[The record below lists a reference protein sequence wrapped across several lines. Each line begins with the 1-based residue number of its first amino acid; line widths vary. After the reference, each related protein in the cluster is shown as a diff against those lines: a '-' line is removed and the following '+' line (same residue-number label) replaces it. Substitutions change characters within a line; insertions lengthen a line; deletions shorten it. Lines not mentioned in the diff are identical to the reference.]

1 MIGHDGRMRRPS
13 AVLSPVLVAADL
25 PPEELR
31 AAELDGELFA
41 VDEGYAPI
49 DSRESPSMRAA
60 SLASIV
66 PARLIAEL
74 ATAAWIHGARDH
86 PPAVHELCAEATSR
100 YRDVGLRRVVL
111 REVALS
117 DSEIGMVG
125 VMRVTSPLRTVID
138 LLRCREIF
146 APIDANAVLRLSEVG
161 GFTLGDV
168 HDEIQRRRHLPA
180 KLRALDRLGALG

>member
-1 MIGHDGRMRRPS
+1 M
-13 AVLSPVLVAADL
+13 AADL

-41 VDEGYAPI
+41 VDEGYASI
-49 DSRESPSMRAA
+49 DSWESPSMRAA
-60 SLASIV
+60 SLLSIV

-100 YRDVGLRRVVL
+100 YRDVGLRRVIL

-117 DSEIGMVG
+117 ESEIGMVG
-125 VMRVTSPLRTVID
+125 RMRVTTPLRTVMD
-138 LLRCREIF
+138 LLRCRRSF
-146 APIDANAVLRLSEVG
+146 TPVDANAVLRLSELG
-161 GFTLGDV
+161 GFTSEDV
-168 HDEIQRRRHLPA
+168 RDEIQRRRHLPA
-180 KLRALDRLGALG
+180 KLRALERLGALDEAHSLTLTALDQPPETR